1 MDIPKLTSL
10 IETLI
15 FVAEKPISL
24 DHIKIYLREYSDD
37 VLDDEDFD
45 QAIDMLK
52 ERHASAKSGIRL
64 EEIADGYQLMSAE
77 QNFELVKLY
86 LKELN
91 KRRLSKT
98 ALETL
103 SIIAYKQPATK
114 SEIEQI
120 RGVNSDYMIQKLLEK
135 ELVEIKGRSEGP
147 GRPLLYTTTQKFMDH
162 FGIKSIKD
170 LPKLSEFE
178 MEENRVGTPQE
189 LRDDEEE

>member
-24 DHIKIYLREYSDD
+24 DHIKIYLREYADE
-37 VLDDEDFD
+37 VLEDEDFE
-45 QAIDMLK
+45 QAIDQLR
-52 ERHASAKSGIRL
+52 ERHGSAKSGMRL
-64 EEIADGYQLMSAE
+64 EEIADGFQLMSSE
-77 QNFELVKLY
+77 ENFELVKLY

-103 SIIAYKQPATK
+103 SIIAYKQPTTK

-120 RGVNSDYMIQKLLEK
+120 RGVSSDYMIQKLLEK

-147 GRPLLYTTTQKFMDH
+147 GRPLLYVTTQKFMDH

-178 MEENRVGTPQE
+178 MEENSVGTPQE
-189 LRDDEEE
+189 LKDEEE